1 MYKINVSDVQVTTQ
15 PAITCSNSTID
26 TLEQGVEY
34 VESKERRHQ
43 NDVNGLN
50 PEHISHFVLVF
61 LLLTVS
67 S

>member
-1 MYKINVSDVQVTTQ
+1 M
-15 PAITCSNSTID
+15 D

-34 VESKERRHQ
+34 VESKEQRHQ